1 MKRLSTGLADLD
13 LILGGGMERGS
24 TVVFAGPP
32 GSGKTILAQQMC
44 FASGTVEHKA
54 VYYTTL
60 SEPHSKLVEHLCDF
74 AFFDPQALGPEVEY
88 VHLGDMLRG
97 PGAVDLSL
105 LVGEV
110 VRKSVEEEPVL
121 MVIDS
126 TKMLRDFSSDHALR
140 SALYDLTSRVAHS
153 GAVLLLLGEYTTEEM
168 QTRADFT
175 LADAIVHL
183 TYQPREPVD
192 RRTLRVAKMRG
203 AIHLNG
209 AHTAQITSDG
219 FQVYPR
225 VESLLPDDVPPKDGR
240 IPTGIAGLD
249 PLLAGGIPDSDA
261 TLVLGPSGVGK
272 TVGCLNFIA
281 EGLARGER
289 CLYMTFQDTVG
300 EVVAMAG
307 RYGWD
312 FSAARGSDQL
322 MVSHVPVGELELDVL
337 AAVVRHRLT
346 DGTTTRVV
354 IDGLAEMA
362 ATARETERFPAYLR
376 SILGVVRASSAS
388 LWVTSA
394 TNTFGAIG
402 EPLAGLMYLFHNVI
416 QLRYIEHCAELGRAL
431 NVVKMHSSRHDQ
443 AMHTCHITDHGLT
456 IGDPLE
462 RVTGMLGG
470 SPLRDCPT
478 TSGANDTGTGN

>member
-13 LILGGGMERGS
+13 LILGGGLERGS
-24 TVVFAGPP
+24 TVVFTGPP

-44 FASGTVEHKA
+44 FAMATAEHKA

-74 AFFDPQALGPEVEY
+74 TFFDPQALGPKVEY

-97 PGAVDLSL
+97 PDAADLSR
-105 LVGEV
+105 LVNEV
-110 VRKSVEEEPVL
+110 VRKAVEEKPVL
-121 MVIDS
+121 VVIDS
-126 TKMLRDFSSDHALR
+126 TKMLRDFSSDQALR
-140 SALYDLTSRVAHS
+140 TALYDLTSRVSHS

-175 LADAIVHL
+175 LADAIAHL
-183 TYQPREPVD
+183 TYQPREPID

-209 AHTAQITSDG
+209 AHTAQITADG
-219 FQVYPR
+219 FHVYPR
-225 VESLLPDDVPPKDGR
+225 PESLMPEDVPSKAGR
-240 IPTGIAGLD
+240 IPTGITGLD
-249 PLLAGGIPDSDA
+249 PLMAGGIPDSDA
-261 TLVLGPSGVGK
+261 TLLLGPSGVGK
-272 TVGCLNFIA
+272 TIGCLNFIA

-289 CLYMTFQDTVG
+289 CLYATFQDTPDQ
-300 EVVAMAG
+300 VVSLAAG
-307 RYGWD
+307 FGWD
-312 FSAARGSDQL
+312 FTAARDSDQL
-322 MVSHVPVGELELDVL
+322 MISHVPVGELELDVL
-337 AAVVRHRLT
+337 AAVIRHRLT
-346 DGTTTRVV
+346 NGTTTRVV
-354 IDGLAEMA
+354 IDSLAEMA

-416 QLRYIEHCAELGRAL
+416 QLRYIEHRAALGRAL
-431 NVVKMHSSRHDQ
+431 NVVKMRSSPHDQ
-443 AMHTCHITDHGLT
+443 AMYTCHITDHGVT
-456 IGDPLE
+456 VGDPLE
-462 RVTGMLGG
+462 HVTGILGG
-470 SPLRDCPT
+470 SPLRDQ
-478 TSGANDTGTGN
+478 GASDHNDTAA